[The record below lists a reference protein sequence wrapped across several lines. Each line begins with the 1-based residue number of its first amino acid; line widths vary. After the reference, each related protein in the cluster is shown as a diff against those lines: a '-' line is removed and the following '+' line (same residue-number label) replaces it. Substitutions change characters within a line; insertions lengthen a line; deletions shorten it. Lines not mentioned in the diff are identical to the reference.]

1 MPGVFRTRSLVCES
15 RKHTSIITTG
25 TPNIPAFPARWF
37 YGLLRDLPGDRAF
50 LPPSPRNAKHCRKL
64 TPASRRQDHT
74 TSPSA
79 KRALVS
85 RARRVHRTPR
95 PTFVTIA
102 KRPSKGAR
110 GGRISGFDLPD
121 GASEI
126 FRFAPIATT
135 FVLAQHVTRCS
146 AMSRHYAALFDHFAR
161 GFGGGSQ
168 LLPISS
174 LACETTFR

>member
-1 MPGVFRTRSLVCES
+1 MPGARRTRSLVCES

-37 YGLLRDLPGDRAF
+37 YGLLRDLLGDRAF

-126 FRFAPIATT
+126 FGKEREAIAQRSDCTGD
-135 FVLAQHVTRCS
+135 AIS
-146 AMSRHYAALFDHFAR
+146 ARRAR
-161 GFGGGSQ
+161 WWQ
-168 LLPISS
+168 KRPLEWASS
-174 LACETTFR
+174 LRRGPCDQFLFR